1 MAKLNISKNLQN
13 NVVVVGLIAI
23 LIIVL
28 FGVSQVV
35 LKNVRGDKANATVGS
50 TYLAQIGIS
59 TADPNSNGGFDDS
72 KRICQS
78 VDGSCV
84 DDGLIDYDFS
94 SLVEKTNL
102 TEAFDPNIA
111 NSTNGGLILTKNN
124 NVFNQNG
131 TITSKNYVPKAGKN
145 VSISKI
151 QIGIGLKPENL
162 ISLGYSLDSGANFT
176 TAIGNYTYDQL
187 KAQENQTIIEY
198 NFPTPAPVSQGFA
211 YKIALKADSSLK
223 KSPSLKYVRVFYSV
237 TSGSGST
244 TSTSGTT
251 SSSGGSTTSTS
262 TSGATS
268 STSTSGTTSSSSSG
282 STTSTSGTT
291 STSSTSG
298 STTSTSTSGST
309 STSSTS
315 TSSTSGSTTSSSSGG
330 ATTSTSTSGTPFL
343 PLPSSSTSGT
353 VPNK

>member
-1 MAKLNISKNLQN
+1 MSKFNISKNLQN
-13 NVVVVGLIAI
+13 NIVVVGLIAI

-28 FGVSQVV
+28 FGISQVV

-50 TYLAQIGIS
+50 SYLAQIGIS
-59 TADPNSNGGFDDS
+59 SVDPSTNGAFDDS
-72 KRICQS
+72 KKICQT
-78 VDGSCV
+78 VDGSCT

-111 NSTNGGLILTKNN
+111 NNTRGGLILTKNN
-124 NVFNQNG
+124 NLFDQNG
-131 TITSKNYVPKAGKN
+131 TITSKNYVPKAGKS
-145 VSISKI
+145 VSVTKI
-151 QIGIGLKPENL
+151 QIGVGLKPENL
-162 ISLGYSLDSGANFT
+162 ISMGYSLDSGANFT

-187 KAQENQTIIEY
+187 KAQANHTIIEY
-198 NFPTPAPVSQGFA
+198 NFSTPTPISQGFA
-211 YKIALKADSSLK
+211 YKIALKADSASK
-223 KSPSLKYVRVFYSV
+223 KSPSLKFIRVFYTV
-237 TSGSGST
+237 TA
-244 TSTSGTT
+244 T
-251 SSSGGSTTSTS
+251 SSSSTSGSTTSTS

-268 STSTSGTTSSSSSG
+268 S
-282 STTSTSGTT
+282 TSTSGTT

-330 ATTSTSTSGTPFL
+330 TTTSTSTSGTPFL